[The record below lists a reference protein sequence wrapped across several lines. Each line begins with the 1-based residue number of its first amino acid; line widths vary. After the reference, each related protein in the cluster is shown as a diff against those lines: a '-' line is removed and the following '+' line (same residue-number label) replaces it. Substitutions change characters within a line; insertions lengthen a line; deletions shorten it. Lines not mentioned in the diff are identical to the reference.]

1 MYPDM
6 CASERLSTLSSL
18 QTVIGEALVTEVGPI
33 RERTATL
40 LADKT
45 QLEAVLAMGA
55 SYANDKAMNTMD
67 RVRTAMGMVLA
78 QK

>member
-1 MYPDM
+1 MFTDM
-6 CASERLSTLSSL
+6 CVSERSSPLFSL
-18 QTVIGEALVTEVGPI
+18 QTVIGEALVTEIGPI
-33 RERTATL
+33 REKTATL

-55 SYANDKAMNTMD
+55 SYANDKASNTMD
-67 RVRTAMGMVLA
+67 RVRTAMGMVAA